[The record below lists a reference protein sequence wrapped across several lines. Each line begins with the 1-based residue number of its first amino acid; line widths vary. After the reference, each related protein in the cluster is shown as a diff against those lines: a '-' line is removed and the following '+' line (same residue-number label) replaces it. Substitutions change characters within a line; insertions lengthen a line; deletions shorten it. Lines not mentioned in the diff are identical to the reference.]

1 MHPAKAQLLHH
12 AMELLKLFKR
22 SEPTPAPAQQARP
35 VTPAAAP
42 PSGPALR
49 QGGVPAAPVAAP
61 QPAWRSQPLPPELAA
76 FRPVQAAQLDGNRK
90 QGLIKVFQN
99 IPRPPKLLHK
109 LLSPDFVERA
119 SSSELAD
126 LISAEPLLAA
136 QLLKAINSPMYG
148 LRSPI
153 TSIDQAV
160 SLLGLTAVRSLCMR
174 YLLIN
179 SFKADSPQRKQIL
192 DATWQASALA
202 SEITLRLAQGLG
214 YMDTGSLVS
223 QVVLTFLGRLAT
235 ASGMPRGLLSQVPS
249 RGMLARTQAEQNLFG
264 LSSAEIGRLLM
275 QDWGLPP
282 AVSDEAAEVDAVLF
296 APYAAWEPVRASRL
310 GLCYLGARLGE
321 RLAFEPDSS
330 LEAFDLLADPDPEL
344 YHVRAYTEHP
354 AFAGVVTQLKNV
366 QFIAAIQ
373 RTRDGSK
380 M

>member
-1 MHPAKAQLLHH
+1 
-12 AMELLKLFKR
+12 MELLKLFKR
-22 SEPTPAPAQQARP
+22 SEPPPPSPRAQVASAPSASAAAAAVEAPA
-35 VTPAAAP
+35 
-42 PSGPALR
+42 
-49 QGGVPAAPVAAP
+49 
-61 QPAWRSQPLPPELAA
+61 AWRSQPLPPELAA
-76 FRPVQAAQLDGNRK
+76 FRPLMAAQMDGSRK
-90 QGLIKVFQN
+90 QALIKVFQN

-136 QLLKAINSPMYG
+136 QLLKTINSPMYG

-202 SEITLRLAQGLG
+202 SDMTLRLAQSLG

-264 LSSAEIGRLLM
+264 LCSAEIGRLLM

-282 AVSDEAAEVDAVLF
+282 AVCDEAAEVDAVLF
-296 APYAAWEPVRASRL
+296 APFAAWEPVRASRL
-310 GLCYLGARLGE
+310 ALCYLAARLGE
-321 RLAFEPDSS
+321 RLAFDEQAT
-330 LEAFDLLADPDPEL
+330 LEAFDLMNDPDPEL
-344 YHVRAYTEHP
+344 YHLRAYTEHP
-354 AFAGVVTQLKNV
+354 AFAGVQAQLKNPSL
-366 QFIAAIQ
+366 IAAVQ
-373 RTRDGSK
+373 RTREASR

>member
-1 MHPAKAQLLHH
+1 M
-12 AMELLKLFKR
+12 KLFKR
-22 SEPTPAPAQQARP
+22 SEPAPAPALQPARAA
-35 VTPAAAP
+35 VATTAAVPA
-42 PSGPALR
+42 PSGPRL
-49 QGGVPAAPVAAP
+49 PPAPVAPAP
-61 QPAWRSQPLPPELAA
+61 VMPAWRTQAVPPELAA
-76 FRPVQAAQLDGNRK
+76 FRPVLASQMDGNRK
-90 QGLIKVFQN
+90 QALIKVFQN

-109 LLSPDFVERA
+109 LLSPDFVEHA

-192 DATWQASALA
+192 DATWQSSALA
-202 SEITLRLAQGLG
+202 SDITLRLSQSLG

-235 ASGMPRGLLSQVPS
+235 ASGMPKGLLAQVPS
-249 RGMLARTQAEQNLFG
+249 RGMLSRTQAEQNLFG

-282 AVSDEAAEVDAVLF
+282 AVCDEAAEVDAVLF

-310 GLCYLGARLGE
+310 GLCYLAARLGE
-321 RLAFEPDSS
+321 RLAFDAEFA
-330 LEAFDLLADPDPEL
+330 LEGFDLMADPDPEFH
-344 YHVRAYTEHP
+344 HVRAYTDHP
-354 AFAGVVTQLKNV
+354 AFSGVVNQLKNP
-366 QFIAAIQ
+366 QFLAAIQ
-373 RTRDGSK
+373 RTREASR

>member
-1 MHPAKAQLLHH
+1 VTAQLLQN

-22 SEPTPAPAQQARP
+22 SEPTPAASAQPARTASA
-35 VTPAAAP
+35 AAAP
-42 PSGPALR
+42 QPGPALR
-49 QGGVPAAPVAAP
+49 QSGTPAAPAP
-61 QPAWRSQPLPPELAA
+61 HPAWRLQPLPPELAA

-126 LISAEPLLAA
+126 LIAAEPLLAA

-174 YLLIN
+174 YLLIT

-202 SEITLRLAQGLG
+202 SDITLRLAQSLG

-321 RLAFEPDSS
+321 RLAFEPDNR
-330 LEAFDLLADPDPEL
+330 LETFDFMADPDPEL

-354 AFAGVVTQLKNV
+354 AFAGVEAQLKSPH
-366 QFIAAIQ
+366 FIAAIQ
-373 RTRDGSK
+373 RTREASS